1 MRSPARY
8 LQSRFQFPLV
18 AWLAT
23 VGLCFGFVP
32 ASYASGQCVP
42 VPQSKRQW
50 APKNKAIPTNAEIL
64 KILSREAPSGEFEGV
79 QLWYL
84 GRVQL
89 DKKKFYVVYTE
100 YSFNHDTR
108 EIDSLVFFSED
119 WHYLG
124 NYGEVYH
131 PPVMI
136 CGNTLYWPYNPYLGN
151 KVVVGKGGPPGKVVL
166 NGEEYG
172 LDDRKANSN

>member
-1 MRSPARY
+1 MRKFISHC
-8 LQSRFQFPLV
+8 LINLSLV
-18 AWLAT
+18 LLA
-23 VGLCFGFVP
+23 LCFLFAP
-32 ASYASGQCVP
+32 TSYAADQCVP

-50 APKNKAIPTNAEIL
+50 APKNKAIPTDAEIL
-64 KILSREAPSGEFEGV
+64 KILSREASSGEFEGV

-84 GRVQL
+84 GRIQV
-89 DKKKFYVVYTE
+89 DKKKFYVVYTQ
-100 YSFNHDTR
+100 YWFNHDTR

-136 CGNTLYWPYNPYLGN
+136 CGSTLYWAYKPYLGN
-151 KVVVGKGGPPGKVVL
+151 KVSVGANGPPRKIVL
-166 NGEEYG
+166 NGESYEF
-172 LDDRKANSN
+172 DDRKAGEN